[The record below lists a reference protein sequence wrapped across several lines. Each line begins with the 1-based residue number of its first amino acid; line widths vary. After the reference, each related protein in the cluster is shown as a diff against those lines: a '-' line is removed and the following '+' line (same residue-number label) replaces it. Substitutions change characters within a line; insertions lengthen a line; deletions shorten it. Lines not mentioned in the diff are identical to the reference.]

1 MEARS
6 FVGAGYPAF
15 PPLPWGPSAASL
27 CPAVPIPSSPSLLT
41 SPGCHTSSS
50 SFAFSLTPILPF
62 LLDDPLSLR
71 NTLNFIHLKKKNT
84 TAIAITNERTLSSPL
99 SAAHDSFLIHSRDSS
114 RNAYIQASR
123 IVRACVPFL
132 LFSSGPSLARPW
144 PTPVRCGVLRRS
156 PWAQGAACSVSFVF
170 LFFPGSSV

>member
-1 MEARS
+1 MDARS

-15 PPLPWGPSAASL
+15 PPLPWRPSAASL
-27 CPAVPIPSSPSLLT
+27 CPAVSIPSSPSLLT

-50 SFAFSLTPILPF
+50 SFAFSLMPVLPF

-84 TAIAITNERTLSSPL
+84 TAITNERTLSSLL
-99 SAAHDSFLIHSRDSS
+99 SAAHDSFLIHRRDSL

-123 IVRACVPFL
+123 ILRACVPFL
-132 LFSSGPSLARPW
+132 LFSPGPSLAGPW
-144 PTPVRCGVLRRS
+144 PPPVRCGVLRRS
-156 PWAQGAACSVSFVF
+156 PWAQRAACSVSSVF